1 MSIALLLC
9 GLAVIIQLIL
19 GLLVLAKDFRKGANL
34 VFSLQLF
41 LFTLW
46 SLAEINMIARGVS
59 QFSVKLLM
67 TPAILLSY
75 FFCIFSAIYPEYQQ
89 DAKIIKTKVNRLI
102 FFLPAAVLLWL
113 LWSDQLISSFAP
125 IANGFTLN
133 LGRFEFL
140 AKGIVIAYLLYS
152 LSTLSNSR
160 KNAETKIQV
169 RRLRYTFTAMLLP
182 VAAGSIIIAAGKF
195 FIGGTTAYTFGLFPL
210 LSIIMS
216 TMLSYTM
223 LKYNLME
230 IDLMFSIGLVY
241 TLLTAI
247 LAGCMELM
255 QELMQDLLS
264 ISDLWTKLISV
275 LVIAAIFSP
284 LKDLLIRVVDH
295 FFGRRSFDSASV
307 MQHILA
313 EMRLCQTVDKM
324 MLRFAQELNLVLDFS
339 GCRIEIAGQGSVCL
353 PQDEIPAISIESAN
367 LPDELNDVETAAE
380 FFRSNDQPELAARML
395 KLKSD
400 GIRHVFPL
408 KEHEKDYGLM
418 LLGGKSS
425 KVPYTEA
432 EINLVLGICRE
443 IPFLIENLRMIERLI
458 NQDRSLQEIEWAR
471 RMLQA
476 ISVSHETLQL
486 GNISFAHFSSLSNE
500 IKGDLIDYHADEND
514 GFIGLYDAF
523 HHGIKAV
530 LTLNIVFS
538 VFRAEKDPL
547 RKFAAAN
554 QILQHFHSENL
565 CSAATLVLSQA
576 GGLRVFTAG
585 NPPPLHFSPAF
596 CRHLPDEKTG
606 PLGLNKT
613 TSDFSIKL
621 GNGEMLLIST
631 NGLYK
636 AFAELKIDIDEF
648 LRENAV
654 SAEKCRDRIVSE
666 LGRLLKP
673 GFSDDITFLIAGHDN
688 DNNQKNQQTN

>member
-9 GLAVIIQLIL
+9 GLAVVIQLIL

-46 SLAEINMIARGVS
+46 SLAEIHMILRGVS
-59 QFSVKLLM
+59 HFSVKLLM

-89 DAKIIKTKVNRLI
+89 DAKIIRTKTNRLI

-113 LWSDQLISSFAP
+113 LWSDQLINSFAP
-125 IANGFTLN
+125 IANGFTLS

-182 VAAGSIIIAAGKF
+182 IAAGSIIIAAGKF

-284 LKDLLIRVVDH
+284 LKDLLIRLVDH
-295 FFGRRSFDSASV
+295 FFGRRSFDSANV

-313 EMRLCQTVDKM
+313 EMRRCQTVEKM

-339 GCRIEIAGQGSVCL
+339 GCRIQIDGKGSVCL
-353 PQDEIPAISIESAN
+353 PDDEIPMTSIESAS

-380 FFRSNDQPELAARML
+380 FFRSNNQEDLAAQML

-408 KEHEKDYGLM
+408 QEQQKKYGLM
-418 LLGGKSS
+418 LLGGKTS

-476 ISVSHETLQL
+476 ISVCHETLHLQ
-486 GNISFAHFSSLSNE
+486 NISFAHFSSLSSD
-500 IKGDLIDYHADEND
+500 IKGDLIDFHPDEKD
-514 GFIGLYDAF
+514 GFIALYDAF

-538 VFRAEKDPL
+538 VFRAEKDPQ

-554 QILQHFHSENL
+554 EVLRHFQAENL
-565 CSAATLVLSQA
+565 CSAATLVQNQH
-576 GGLRVFTAG
+576 GKLRIFTAG
-585 NPPPLHFSPAF
+585 NPPPIHFSKDF
-596 CRHLPDEKTG
+596 CRHLADAKTS
-606 PLGLNKT
+606 PLGMSSA
-613 TSDFSIKL
+613 TSDCEVGLKH
-621 GNGEMLLIST
+621 GEMLLVST
-631 NGLYK
+631 NGLFK

-654 SAEKCRDRIVSE
+654 SAKKCRDRIVDE
-666 LGRLLKP
+666 LGRLLKS
-673 GFSDDITFLIAGHDN
+673 GFSDDITFLIAGFDDDN
-688 DNNQKNQQTN
+688 DKKN